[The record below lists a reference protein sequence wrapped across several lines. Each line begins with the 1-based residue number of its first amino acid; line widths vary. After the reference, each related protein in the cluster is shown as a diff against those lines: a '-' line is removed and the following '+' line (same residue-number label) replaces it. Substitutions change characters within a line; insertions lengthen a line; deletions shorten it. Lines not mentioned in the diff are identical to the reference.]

1 MKKIYMNE
9 LKNYINKEI
18 TLTGWVD
25 KIRDLQYVQFIVLRD
40 ETGKVQI
47 TVEKIEENKK
57 LNDLVS
63 TITNESV
70 ITVCGKLVENNH
82 VKLNGMELIPNS
94 ITIDSLSDPELPINI
109 IDRDKT
115 LRETRLDYRFLDLRR
130 EDNRLI
136 FEVQTT
142 MEMAM
147 REYFINNG
155 FIEIHSPKILGAAT
169 EGGAEVFKIDYFGQD
184 AYLSQSPQFYKQ
196 MAMAAGFNKVFEIGP
211 YFRAEKSH
219 TSYHATEFTGIDVEI
234 SFIDS
239 HHDIMDMQEEW
250 VKYYMKKVIVKY
262 GEDIKRLFNVEV
274 EVPKEKFPRISLL
287 AAKKIIKENY
297 NYESEKSSDLDRK
310 DEELISKY
318 VKEKYNSDFVFITD
332 YPFEARP
339 FYHMIDENGLTRSYD
354 LIYKGVEIT
363 TGAQREHRFDIL
375 KKQIIEK
382 GIDPE
387 TVNFY
392 LEFFK
397 YGCPP
402 HGGFGFGL
410 GRILMCLF
418 EIDNVREVT
427 YLYRGP
433 NRVHP

>member
-1 MKKIYMNE
+1 MNG
-9 LKNYINKEI
+9 LTNYLNKEI

-25 KIRDLQYVQFIVLRD
+25 RVRDLQYVQFIVLRD

-47 TVEKIEENKK
+47 TVEKVEENKE

-63 TITNESV
+63 TITNESI
-70 ITVCGKLVENNH
+70 ITVNGVLKENAA
-82 VKLNGMELIPNS
+82 VKLKGMELIPSS
-94 ITIDSLSDPELPINI
+94 INIDSLADPNLPINI
-109 IDRDKT
+109 NDRDKA

-130 EDNRLI
+130 EDNCLI

-147 REYFINNG
+147 REYFINNN

-169 EGGAEVFKIDYFGQD
+169 EGGAEVFKIDYFGQE
-184 AYLSQSPQFYKQ
+184 AFLSQSPQFYKQ

-219 TSYHATEFTGIDVEI
+219 TSYHATEFTGVDVEI

-239 HHDIMDMQEEW
+239 HHDIMDMQEAW
-250 VKYYMKKVIVKY
+250 VKYYMDKVVSKH
-262 GEDIKRLFNVEV
+262 GEEIKRLFNVEV
-274 EVPKEKFPRISLL
+274 TAPKEKFPRIALFDV
-287 AAKKIIKENY
+287 KKIIKEKY
-297 NYESEKSSDLDRK
+297 NYESEKSYDLDRK

-339 FYHMIDENGLTRSYD
+339 FYHMVEETGLTRSYD
-354 LIYKGVEIT
+354 LIYKGIEIT
-363 TGAQREHRFDIL
+363 TGAQREHRFDVL

-392 LEFFK
+392 LEFFQ

-410 GRILMCLF
+410 VRILMRLF
-418 EIDNVREVT
+418 EINNVREVS

-433 NRVHP
+433 NRINP